1 MQQDR
6 TSRFVR
12 IATVA
17 DLATGQVLAARLR
30 SENIDVRLHS
40 QAFGPYPMTVGHLA
54 ETELWVASD
63 RVEEAGQILLDAEV
77 RDAIA
82 PAEQDA
88 GANLPL
94 PIPLRLLAL
103 GVGLIL
109 AALWVARIIRVF

>member
-1 MQQDR
+1 MQHDR

-12 IATVA
+12 IATVS

-30 SENIDVRLHS
+30 SENIEVRLHS

-54 ETELWVASD
+54 EAELWVASD

-82 PAEQDA
+82 PAEVGESTTA
-88 GANLPL
+88 TLPA
-94 PIPLRLLAL
+94 PLRMVAL

-109 AALWVARIIRVF
+109 AAMWVARLIRVF

>member
-1 MQQDR
+1 MQHDR

-12 IATVA
+12 IATVS

-54 ETELWVASD
+54 EAELWVASD
-63 RVEEAGQILLDAEV
+63 RVEEAGRILLDAEV

-82 PAEQDA
+82 PAEADPNPQPT
-88 GANLPL
+88 LPTS
-94 PIPLRLLAL
+94 LRMVAL

-109 AALWVARIIRVF
+109 AAMWVARIIRVF

>member
-12 IATVA
+12 IATVS
-17 DLATGQVLAARLR
+17 DLATGHVLAARLR

-54 ETELWVASD
+54 EAELWVASD
-63 RVEEAGQILLDAEV
+63 RVEEAGRILLDAEV

-82 PAEQDA
+82 PAEVD
-88 GANLPL
+88 GPTNPVLPASVR
-94 PIPLRLLAL
+94 IVAL
-103 GVGLIL
+103 GIGLIL
-109 AALWVARIIRVF
+109 AAMWVARLIRVF

>member
-12 IATVA
+12 IATVS

-30 SENIDVRLHS
+30 SENIEVRLHS

-54 ETELWVASD
+54 EAELWVASD

-82 PAEQDA
+82 PAEEDTVPRPV
-88 GANLPL
+88 LPTS
-94 PIPLRLLAL
+94 LRLVAL
-103 GVGLIL
+103 GVGLVL
-109 AALWVARIIRVF
+109 AAMWVARLIRVF